1 MIALAKRIKEL
12 GEECGMTF
20 RLVDENGI
28 PYDGDI
34 DFEIP
39 SLILALSRATG
50 SRSSTVVEGVQITA
64 LHMDN
69 LREKCYLIVVG
80 EFLEDNSYRLLKT
93 IVESYEV
100 EL

>member
-1 MIALAKRIKEL
+1 
-12 GEECGMTF
+12 
-20 RLVDENGI
+20 

-69 LREKCYLIVVG
+69 LKEKCYLIVVG

>member
-1 MIALAKRIKEL
+1 
-12 GEECGMTF
+12 
-20 RLVDENGI
+20 
-28 PYDGDI
+28 
-34 DFEIP
+34 
-39 SLILALSRATG
+39 LILALSRATG

-69 LREKCYLIVVG
+69 LKEKCYLIVVG